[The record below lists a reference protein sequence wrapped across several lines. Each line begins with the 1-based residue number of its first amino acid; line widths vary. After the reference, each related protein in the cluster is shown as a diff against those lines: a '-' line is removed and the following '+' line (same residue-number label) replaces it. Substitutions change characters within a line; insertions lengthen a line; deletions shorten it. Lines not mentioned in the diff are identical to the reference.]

1 MIIFSGTELLS
12 KTSDEIIET
21 IYLQIKNS
29 TVEMNSVVPDSLDVS
44 PSEEDHFLFSALTEL
59 ISKSELIVIPPFR
72 FDEHDGIYKFRDI
85 YFSRMFMP
93 ADDGTRDSK
102 TFYVQLVEKISEE
115 EALEKKR
122 TWLIEGK
129 LLEETLSKNPSEKKI
144 KELQNQL
151 GDGYESPYT
160 LVPTPGSEE
169 NS

>member
-1 MIIFSGTELLS
+1 MSQ
-12 KTSDEIIET
+12 TSDEIIET

-29 TVEMNSVVPDSLDVS
+29 TVVMDSVVPDSLDVS

-115 EALEKKR
+115 EALEKKNLVDR
-122 TWLIEGK
+122 GK
-129 LLEETLSKNPSEKKI
+129 TSRRNALQKSIRKKDKRI
-144 KELQNQL
+144 AKSV
-151 GDGYESPYT
+151 G
-160 LVPTPGSEE
+160 
-169 NS
+169 

>member
-1 MIIFSGTELLS
+1 MLS

-29 TVEMNSVVPDSLDVS
+29 TVEMDSVVPDSLDVS

-115 EALEKKR
+115 EALEKK
-122 TWLIEGK
+122 
-129 LLEETLSKNPSEKKI
+129 
-144 KELQNQL
+144 EL
-151 GDGYESPYT
+151 G
-160 LVPTPGSEE
+160 
-169 NS
+169 